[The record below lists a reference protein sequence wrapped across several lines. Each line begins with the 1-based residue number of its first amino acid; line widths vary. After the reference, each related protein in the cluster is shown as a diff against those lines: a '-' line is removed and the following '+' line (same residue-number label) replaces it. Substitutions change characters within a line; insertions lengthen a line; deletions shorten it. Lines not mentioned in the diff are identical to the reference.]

1 MLLAF
6 CLEAVKSLVWLE
18 EADLALQNGRFV
30 YRLVTFYDF
39 VQLIRLFEA
48 GDCAV

>member
-6 CLEAVKSLVWLE
+6 CLEAVKSLVRLE
-18 EADLALQNGRFV
+18 ERSLALRNGRFV
-30 YRLVTFYDF
+30 YRHVTFYDF
-39 VQLIRLFEA
+39 DQLVRLFEA